1 MRILRWFS
9 RSVATAALAVTGSVA
24 ANQVLNGGRLNYRW
38 LGASLIVFVLAETMA
53 DVVGPRIGANR
64 PSPSSPRRRGR
75 PVIRRRRQYLRRLEH
90 SVRDLETVGLATQSE
105 FVLKLRQVY
114 VDVSL
119 VPQPPQD
126 TAGEPYVGMV
136 RAEPAE
142 RRTLS
147 SFLARSDGQVFTAIG
162 GPGSGKTTLVR
173 RTALDLCRWS
183 WRRRALPMIIYLRDH
198 APAILSAEPPGLPV
212 VAASAGWTEGK
223 VPAAW
228 FERRLD
234 AGGCLVMLDGLDE
247 VADENDRTKV
257 VGWTEA
263 QIQRYPRN
271 DYVITSRPH
280 GYLSNPLPRANVLQ
294 VRRFTGEQISMFL
307 HNWYYEIEC
316 HATGA
321 TGKAVR
327 ATASRKADDLL
338 ARLRRQPALYDLA
351 ANPLL
356 LTMIANVHRYRDALP
371 GSRAALYAEMCEV
384 LLHRRQESKG
394 LTDPTGLRGP
404 QKEHIARALAWQM
417 MISGVRDIPS
427 PAARD
432 AVQPVLAQVS
442 RTVTPSEYLDEAR
455 KSGLLIER
463 ERGVYAFAHLTL
475 QEYLAAAHITGP
487 ARVERLVRSVDDPWW
502 RETILLW
509 AAGADAT
516 PVINACLASGTVRA
530 LALAFDCADEALMVD
545 PDVGR
550 RLEALLTAPRTEA
563 DADGH
568 GRVITAV
575 KAARSLR
582 DAIWL
587 GEGTTVCARPVG
599 RELYAMFARD
609 EREAGR
615 HTPDGGPGEGGDEA
629 PAVGMWTSD
638 AARFVS
644 WVNSL
649 FDAGTTYRLPTP
661 DELADPAIGLVTDL
675 DRYTVWVEEVP
686 RPRLYRAGA
695 ADPYAPAAG
704 WLRESIEADRGL
716 VTPYLRLVTAARL
729 GLDLDRVVALS
740 EAFTTAFA
748 LAPVVDRDPG
758 LGILDLVL
766 NLTLA
771 HTLDAD
777 RETSGERDLD
787 LDVALDLALDFAEVS
802 GGKGELDRARD
813 VAALLGPADSFDR
826 FRAKHRAIRRAFEL
840 ATELDL
846 NPEGRP
852 HFAGE
857 TDRTAI
863 LKDVLARTC
872 SRDFAMLADAHGR
885 GDALAAAKAHAR
897 EFARDAERARRDGR
911 RPPEALEPELA
922 RGLER
927 DLAHDDRLIGHL
939 DLSSGVATLGTTAL
953 AVDGLARLWKPARAR
968 RPRSAP
974 LLEDFDAF
982 LANLVSEPSEAE
994 VPVPEDPAIALQNAR
1009 DLMDSFPRHVLVDL
1023 EAWDHARRLTSEV
1036 TELVT
1041 PVLGRRAPY
1050 AGFTLACA
1058 RLALVTTAALV
1069 LESRRDDVA
1078 GHLLE
1083 AVRGLAAL
1091 RERDAGSLRPNEVL
1105 VLVRI

>member
-1 MRILRWFS
+1 MRVLRWFS

-24 ANQVLNGGRLNYRW
+24 ANQVLSGGSLNYKW
-38 LGASLIVFVLAETMA
+38 LGASLVVFVLAETMA
-53 DVVGPRIGANR
+53 DVVGPRIGENR
-64 PSPSSPRRRGR
+64 RPPSSPRSR
-75 PVIRRRRQYLRRLEH
+75 PVIRRRRRYLRQLEH
-90 SVRDLETVGLATQSE
+90 SVRDMETIGIATQSE
-105 FVLKLRQVY
+105 FVLKLHQVY

-142 RRTLS
+142 RRTLG
-147 SFLARSDGQVFTAIG
+147 SFLARSDAQVFTAIG

-183 WRRRALPMIIYLRDH
+183 WRRRALPLIIYLRDH
-198 APAILSAEPPGLPV
+198 APAILAADPPGLPV
-212 VAASAGWTEGK
+212 VAASAAWTEGK
-223 VPAAW
+223 IPASW

-234 AGGCLVMLDGLDE
+234 SGGCLVMLDGLDE

-257 VGWTEA
+257 VGWTET

-280 GYLSNPLPRANVLQ
+280 GYLSNPLPSANVLQ

-307 HNWYYEIEC
+307 HGWYYAIEC

-321 TGKAVR
+321 TGKGVR

-404 QKEHIARALAWQM
+404 QKEHIARALAWRM
-417 MISGVRDIPS
+417 MTAGIRDIPT

-432 AVQPVLAQVS
+432 AVEPVLAQVS
-442 RTVTPSEYLDEAR
+442 RTVTPTEYLEEAR

-475 QEYLAAAHITGP
+475 QEYLAAAHIGHP
-487 ARVERLVRSVDDPWW
+487 ARVERLTRSVDDPWW

-550 RLEALLTAPRTEA
+550 TLEALLTAPRTGA

-568 GRVITAV
+568 GRLITAV
-575 KAARSLR
+575 KAARHLR

-609 EREAGR
+609 ERAAGR
-615 HTPDGGPGEGGDEA
+615 HTPGAEPREGGGDEA
-629 PAVGMWTSD
+629 PAVGMWSSD
-638 AARFVS
+638 AAHFVS
-644 WVNSL
+644 WLNSL
-649 FDAGTTYRLPTP
+649 FATGTTYRLPTP
-661 DELADPAIGLVTDL
+661 DELSDPAIGLVTDL
-675 DRYTVWVEEVP
+675 AEHTVWVEEVP

-695 ADPYAPAAG
+695 ADPYVPEAG
-704 WLRESIEADRGL
+704 WLRASLKADRDL
-716 VTPYLRLVTAARL
+716 VTPYLRLVTAAHL
-729 GLDLDRVVALS
+729 GLDLDRVIAFAG
-740 EAFTTAFA
+740 AFTVAFA

-766 NLTLA
+766 NLALA

-777 RETSGERDLD
+777 RETSGEHDPD
-787 LDVALDLALDFAEVS
+787 LDVALDLALDFAGVF
-802 GGKGELDRARD
+802 GCTGELDRARD
-813 VAALLGPADSFDR
+813 VAALLGPADTFDR

-840 ATELDL
+840 ATDLDL
-846 NPEGRP
+846 NPQGLR
-852 HFAGE
+852 HFSGE
-857 TDRTAI
+857 PDRTAI
-863 LKDVLARTC
+863 LKDVLARVG
-872 SRDFAMLADAHGR
+872 SLDFAALADTYGR
-885 GDALAAAKAHAR
+885 GDALAAAQMNAGAFAH
-897 EFARDAERARRDGR
+897 DAERARRHGQW
-911 RPPEALEPELA
+911 PPAALEPDLA
-922 RGLER
+922 RTLEH
-927 DLAHDDRLIGHL
+927 DLAHDDRLIRHL
-939 DLSSGVATLGTTAL
+939 DLSSGAATLRTVTL
-953 AVDGLARLWKPARAR
+953 TVDGLARLWKPARAKR
-968 RPRSAP
+968 RSGPF
-974 LLEDFDAF
+974 LDGFDAF
-982 LANLVSEPSEAE
+982 LADLVTEPSEVEA
-994 VPVPEDPAIALQNAR
+994 PVPEDPAIALQNAR
-1009 DLMDSFPRHVLVDL
+1009 DLMTSIPRHMLSELD
-1023 EAWDHARRLTSEV
+1023 AWDCARRLASQV

-1041 PVLGRRAPY
+1041 PVLGRSVPY
-1050 AGFTLACA
+1050 AEFTLACA
-1058 RLALVTTAALV
+1058 RLALVTMAALV

-1078 GHLLE
+1078 AHLLE
-1083 AVRGLAAL
+1083 AARGLAAL
-1091 RERDAGSLRPNEVL
+1091 RERAAGNLPPNEVL